1 MTVCRTL
8 TEAEIDLSLFR
19 AFDRRQEV
27 TKCWRKVDGAWV
39 LRDDLF
45 LDDWSS
51 EDYRF
56 LVRCLKHTAATGGL
70 VCGAFVDGALKGFV
84 SVEPEP
90 IGSRG
95 QYLDLSSIHVSRDA
109 RGRGIGREL
118 FSRAVAYARE
128 KGAPALYI
136 SAHSAQESQ
145 AFYKAMGCVEAREYQ
160 QEHVQKEP
168 FDCQL
173 ECPV

>member
-1 MTVCRTL
+1 MTVYRNL
-8 TEAEIDLSLFR
+8 TEAEIELPLFR

-27 TKCWRKVDGAWV
+27 TLCWRKVDGAWV
-39 LRDDLF
+39 LRNDPF
-45 LDDWSS
+45 VDDWSP

-56 LVRCLKHTAATGGL
+56 LVRCLKRTAGGGL
-70 VCGAFVDGALKGFV
+70 VCGAFPDGELKGFV

-109 RGRGIGREL
+109 RGHGMGREL

-128 KGAPALYI
+128 KAAPALYI

-145 AFYKAMGCVEAREYQ
+145 AFYKAMGCIEAREYQ
-160 QEHVQKEP
+160 REHVEKEP

-173 ECPV
+173 EYPI

>member
-1 MTVCRTL
+1 MTVYQTL
-8 TEAEIDLSLFR
+8 TEAEIGLPLFH

-39 LRDDLF
+39 LRDDPF
-45 LDDWSS
+45 VDDWSQ

-56 LVRCLKHTAATGGL
+56 LVRCLKHTAAGGGL

-109 RGRGIGREL
+109 RGKGIGREL
-118 FSRAVAYARE
+118 FSRAVAYARK

-145 AFYKAMGCVEAREYQ
+145 AFYRAMGCIEAREYQ
-160 QEHVQKEP
+160 QAHVEKEP

>member
-1 MTVCRTL
+1 MTVYQNL
-8 TEAEIDLSLFR
+8 TEAEIDLPLFH

-39 LRDDLF
+39 LRDDPF
-45 LDDWSS
+45 LDDWSQ

-70 VCGAFVDGALKGFV
+70 VCGAFVDGELKGFV
-84 SVEPEP
+84 SVEPDP
-90 IGSRG
+90 VGSRR

-109 RGRGIGREL
+109 RGAGIGREL

-145 AFYKAMGCVEAREYQ
+145 AFYKAMGCIEAKEYQ
-160 QEHVQKEP
+160 QEHVEKEP

-173 ECPV
+173 ERPL